1 MAARRD
7 GSEGEFAVGGA
18 LAERVRALVGAAGAA
33 EEVALRV
40 TADMGAMLRRFGLDA
55 AELRRTEP
63 LEMLAAETRCAS
75 CGDVGRCH
83 GFLDGAPDEPEAFC
97 PNAASFAAL
106 RPEG

>member
-1 MAARRD
+1 MADRRD
-7 GSEGEFAVGGA
+7 GSEREFAAGGA
-18 LAERVRALVGAAGAA
+18 LTERIRALGGTADAAADAA
-33 EEVALRV
+33 VRV
-40 TADMGAMLRRFGLDA
+40 TADMGAMLRRFGLDS

-63 LEMLAAETRCAS
+63 LEILAAETRCVS

-106 RPEG
+106 RREG